1 MVMRRRTEGR
11 LAQPPAFTLIELLV
25 VIAIIAVLIFLLLPA
40 VQKVREAAARIQCAN
55 NLKQI
60 GLAIH
65 NYHGT
70 YALLPSGHIEQCPP
84 GTSGTSHTGC
94 TYWTGWGIQVLP
106 FLEQGNL
113 YAAYNN
119 SFPNFTVVF
128 PQNEAFS
135 QQNVKIYNCPSDP
148 RAGQLIAP
156 DTVAP
161 DGSSNP
167 TPKLLYRSSSYKAVA
182 GWMDTFQTYNL
193 AGYWYEVQMTKARRP
208 NGLGAFHGD
217 GYSGL
222 SPSKIADITDGTSS
236 TLFVGERH
244 TKSQP
249 GRGPFWASSFN
260 FYNTGAAQQLYSQA
274 LLPDYNECVTLVT
287 PANANYC
294 KCGWGSLHSGGTIN
308 FVFGDGS
315 VHSISPTISM
325 TVFVALS
332 TIAGGE
338 VIPNDVFN

>member
-1 MVMRRRTEGR
+1 MARTRSRR
-11 LAQPPAFTLIELLV
+11 AFTLIELLV
-25 VIAIIAVLIFLLLPA
+25 VITIIAVLIGLLLPA
-40 VQKVREAAARIQCAN
+40 VQKVREAANRMQCAN

-65 NYHGT
+65 NYHD
-70 YALLPSGHIEQCPP
+70 ANAVLPSGHIERCPP
-84 GTSGTSHTGC
+84 GTTGTDHTGC
-94 TYWTGWGIQVLP
+94 TYWSGWGIQILP
-106 FLEQGNL
+106 FIEQGNL
-113 YAAYNN
+113 YATYND
-119 SFPNFTVVF
+119 SAPNYSEGFDR
-128 PQNEAFS
+128 NGDFS
-135 QQNVKIYNCPSDP
+135 RQLVKVYNCPSDP
-148 RAGQLIAP
+148 RAGKVMPP
-156 DTVAP
+156 DSVAP
-161 DGSSNP
+161 SGNP
-167 TPKLLYRSSSYKAVA
+167 NATLNLQFMASSYKAMS
-182 GWMDTFQTYNL
+182 GWMDTYQTYNF
-193 AGYWYEVQMTKARRP
+193 AGYWYEVQLTLVQHPSGR
-208 NGLGAFHGD
+208 GAFHGD
-217 GYSGL
+217 GYSGF
-222 SPSKIADITDGTSS
+222 SPSRITDITDGTSN

-260 FYNTGAAQQLYSQA
+260 FYNTGAAQQLYPQA

-325 TVFVALS
+325 TVFVDLS

-338 VIPNDVFN
+338 TIPGDVFN

>member
-1 MVMRRRTEGR
+1 MARTR
-11 LAQPPAFTLIELLV
+11 SRPAFTLIELLV
-25 VIAIIAVLIFLLLPA
+25 VIAIIAVLIGLLLPA
-40 VQKVREAAARIQCAN
+40 VQKVREAANRIQCAN

-65 NYHGT
+65 NYHDT
-70 YALLPSGHIEQCPP
+70 YSVLPSGHIEQCPP
-84 GTSGTSHTGC
+84 GTTGTDNTVC
-94 TYWTGWGIQVLP
+94 TYWSGWSIQILP

-113 YAAYNN
+113 YATYNN
-119 SFPNFTVVF
+119 SAPNYSEGH
-128 PQNEAFS
+128 PENAAFS
-135 QQNVKIYNCPSDP
+135 QQLVKVYNCPADP
-148 RAGQLIAP
+148 RAGKVMNP

-161 DGSSNP
+161 AGNSN
-167 TPKLLYRSSSYKAVA
+167 TGLNLQFMASSYKAMA
-182 GWMDTFQTYNL
+182 GWMDTSMTYNL
-193 AGYWYEVQMTKARRP
+193 AGYWHEVRWTLMMHP

-222 SPSKIADITDGTSS
+222 SPSRMTDITDGTSN

-260 FYNTGAAQQLYSQA
+260 FYNTGAAVQSYPQT
-274 LLPDYNECVTLVT
+274 LLPDYNECVALVT
-287 PANANYC
+287 GTYANYC
-294 KCGWGSLHSGGTIN
+294 KCGWGSLHSGGNIN

-315 VHSISPTISM
+315 VHGISPTISM
-325 TVFVALS
+325 TVFVDLS

-338 VIPNDVFN
+338 TIPGDVFN